1 MRLHFLLAGIF
12 LACWTGPLTAQN
24 ATAPQDDFVVTE
36 PLTTTEHAATIEL
49 TRQRATRLWWN
60 KKNRV
65 IGVSFK
71 GDDAN
76 NRSLALAGRLPGLRS
91 LVLVATPQEQL
102 TDNGLAAITHL
113 PNLQLLSIAGNRVTD
128 AGMVHV
134 GQLSRLRTLVLNCN
148 VTDSG
153 LEKLSNLKDLEQL
166 DLTQTKITDAGANS
180 LRNFP
185 KLETLILNGTPITDA
200 GLPVL
205 VELKALQQLYLGNTA
220 IDDNAVDTLKQ
231 LEQLTLLFVRDTPMT
246 ATAVRE
252 LQPFFSSEACKI
264 IHQSGKYPGT
274 RETPLAMASAP
285 SSQWHVAK

>member
-1 MRLHFLLAGIF
+1 MRLHLLLAGVF
-12 LACWTGPLTAQN
+12 LAGWTGSLPAQD
-24 ATAPQDDFVVTE
+24 ATVPKEDFVVTE
-36 PLTTTEHAATIEL
+36 PLTATERAATVEL

-65 IGVSFK
+65 IAISFK

-76 NRSLALAGRLPGLRS
+76 DRSLALAGRLPGLRS
-91 LVLVATPQEQL
+91 LVLVATPDDQL
-102 TDNGLAAITHL
+102 TDNGLAAISRL

-128 AGMVHV
+128 AGMIHI
-134 GQLSRLRTLVLNCN
+134 GQLAGLRTLVLNCN

-153 LEKLSNLKDLEQL
+153 LETLSTLPNLEQL
-166 DLTQTKITDAGANS
+166 DLTQTQVTDAGIAS

-185 KLETLILNGTPITDA
+185 KLQTLILNGTDITNA

-220 IDDNAVDTLKQ
+220 IDDQAVDTLKQ
-231 LEQLTLLFVRDTPMT
+231 LEQLTLLFVSNSQMT
-246 ATAVRE
+246 SAAVQE
-252 LQPFFSSEACKI
+252 LQPFFSAEACKI

-274 RETPLAMASAP
+274 RKTPLAMASVP
-285 SSQWHVAK
+285 SSQWYPAK